1 MENLINDFS
10 FGLFFWQTLLFGV
23 LLILLRKYA
32 WKPILSAINDREQ
45 GIEDALEAAENAR
58 KEMLNLK
65 SANEEILKE
74 ARAEREVLLK
84 DARDIRNKM
93 ISDAKEVAQEQAQK
107 MISQA
112 KESITNEKLAAI
124 TELKNQVAEL
134 SIDIAKK
141 VIQQELSS
149 EDKHIALIEKML
161 KDVSLK

>member
-65 SANEEILKE
+65 TANEEILKE

-149 EDKHIALIEKML
+149 EDKHLALIEKML

>member
-149 EDKHIALIEKML
+149 EDKHLALIEKML

>member
-93 ISDAKEVAQEQAQK
+93 
-107 MISQA
+107 
-112 KESITNEKLAAI
+112 
-124 TELKNQVAEL
+124 
-134 SIDIAKK
+134 
-141 VIQQELSS
+141 
-149 EDKHIALIEKML
+149 
-161 KDVSLK
+161 

>member
-1 MENLINDFS
+1 MDLVTPG
-10 FGLFFWQTLLFGV
+10 FGLVFWTALTFIF
-23 LLILLRKYA
+23 LLIILKKFA
-32 WKPILSAINDREQ
+32 WKPILDAVSEREE
-45 GIEDALEAAENAR
+45 GIKKALGEAEKAHQ
-58 KEMLNLK
+58 EMLNLK

-149 EDKHIALIEKML
+149 DDKHIALIEKML